1 MNGVAHF
8 RHLPSSDILIFF
20 NESKAHTGIES
31 D

>member
-8 RHLPSSDILIFF
+8 RHFPSFDILIFF
-20 NESKAHTGIES
+20 NESKAHTEIEC